1 MPNMYWDSSM
11 EYTENLDFV
20 ARLIR
25 EWGYH
30 GEIAYLFLEQFEAS
44 DIVRLTPDYCL
55 EIFPSLIGFEE
66 MEHSFQKDVIAQA
79 IQVADW
85 REIREMVRRDIQG
98 YDHPDEDPSYN
109 PDSVC
114 RISELETSSV
124 QRNKSLWIG
133 LVRRWE
139 ISKTLADLFL
149 EEFKAADLE
158 HLEADYFHEQFLQ
171 LIDYEEIKWGFKKD
185 VILHA
190 VRFAEQ
196 DCQSMIISQIQ
207 GYEYPDEN

>member
-1 MPNMYWDSSM
+1 M
-11 EYTENLDFV
+11 EYAENLDFV

-25 EWGYH
+25 EWGFH

-44 DIVRLTPDYCL
+44 DIEQLTPDYCL
-55 EIFPSLIGFEE
+55 EKFPGLIGFEK
-66 MEHSFQKDVIAQA
+66 MAHSFQKDVIAQA

-109 PDSVC
+109 PDSVYRTKEC
-114 RISELETSSV
+114 ETSAFEKK
-124 QRNKSLWIG
+124 KSPWIG

-149 EEFKAADLE
+149 EKFKASDLKQ
-158 HLEADYFHEQFLQ
+158 LEIDYFHEQFLQ
-171 LIDYEEIKWGFKKD
+171 LIDFEEIKWGFKKD

-190 VRFAEQ
+190 IRLTEGDYKQ
-196 DCQSMIISQIQ
+196 MTINQIQ
-207 GYEYPDEN
+207 DYEHLDEN

>member
-1 MPNMYWDSSM
+1 
-11 EYTENLDFV
+11 
-20 ARLIR
+20 
-25 EWGYH
+25 
-30 GEIAYLFLEQFEAS
+30 
-44 DIVRLTPDYCL
+44 
-55 EIFPSLIGFEE
+55 

-109 PDSVC
+109 PDSVY
-114 RISELETSSV
+114 RTKEWETSAYEKK
-124 QRNKSLWIG
+124 KSPWIG

-139 ISKTLADLFL
+139 ISRTLADLFL

-158 HLEADYFHEQFLQ
+158 HLEADYFHEQLLQ
-171 LIDYEEIKWGFKKD
+171 LIDFEEIKWGFKKD

-190 VRFAEQ
+190 IRLTEGDYKQ
-196 DCQSMIISQIQ
+196 MTINQIQ
-207 GYEYPDEN
+207 DYEHLDENWDSELVERIEVTITSSSW